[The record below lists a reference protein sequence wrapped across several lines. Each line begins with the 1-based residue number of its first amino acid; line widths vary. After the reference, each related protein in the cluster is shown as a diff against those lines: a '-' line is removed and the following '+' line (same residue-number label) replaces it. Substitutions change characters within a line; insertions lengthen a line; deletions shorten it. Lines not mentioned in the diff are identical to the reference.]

1 MKLTLKRHHWTI
13 EAFDELSQRDDM
25 RHTWRVDAPRHAVAH
40 TFLMHEILA
49 FAALHKAYRV
59 PEQRTE
65 YYTMGIHH
73 QDLSIR
79 GVREKL
85 QNVTSHEAAA
95 IVATSTLLTL
105 SVFASSGFELNF
117 AEISSSQSAIDGI
130 LNIFNLMQGMGN
142 VLALAQ
148 AHVTNSFLAPM
159 FRDAVETIPSQP
171 MLQELIQQLPNLSS
185 FIDNRSELPVA
196 EREEYRSVIGH
207 FEPVLRMAIL
217 PMVDNRE
224 LRFLFF
230 WPLHIGPTFLT
241 FVRERR
247 SGALTILMYYATVL
261 YVSQSRYWFMQGWGK
276 QLMRACFEKLD
287 HVWKPAAQ
295 WPASFL
301 SHQSTWSL
309 FSNLVHSRHGPGVA
323 TQAPDSTPFAYG
335 QRDRVDMPHR
345 HHAAT
350 PPQSYQPETHLDR
363 AVYSQHG
370 ANLTSTQEQKPSFA
384 THIER
389 VTHPPDNDNQ

>member
-1 MKLTLKRHHWTI
+1 
-13 EAFDELSQRDDM
+13 M
-25 RHTWRVDAPRHAVAH
+25 RHTWRVETPKHAVAH

-49 FAALHKAYRV
+49 FSALHKAYRV

-117 AEISSSQSAIDGI
+117 AETSSSQNAIDGI

-148 AHVTNSFLAPM
+148 VHVTNSFLAPM

-171 MLQELIQQLPNLSS
+171 MLQELIRQLPNLWS
-185 FIDNRSELPVA
+185 FIDTRSDLPVA

-207 FEPVLRMAIL
+207 FEPVLRMAML

-230 WPLHIGPTFLT
+230 WPLHIGPTFLA

-261 YVSQSRYWFMQGWGK
+261 FVSQSRYWFMQGWGK

-301 SHQSTWSL
+301 SNQSTWSL
-309 FSNLVHSRHGPGVA
+309 FSDLVQSRHGPGVA
-323 TQAPDSTPFAYG
+323 TQPPESTPFAYG
-335 QRDRVDMPHR
+335 QRDQIDMAHR
-345 HHAAT
+345 HHAAA
-350 PPQSYQPETHLDR
+350 PLQSYQSEAYLNT
-363 AVYSQHG
+363 AAYSQHR
-370 ANLTSTQEQKPSFA
+370 ATLSSSHDQKPSSA
-384 THIER
+384 THVER
-389 VTHPPDNDNQ
+389 VTRPTENDSRSGTTHMSPSTS